1 MWLRRKFHDLIFGF
15 TLTTKKIST
24 ARTAG
29 RSTLSMLVDFSN
41 NFFELFE
48 SEVAFSLDEAVVGE
62 RYRDLQRVLHPDRFA
77 SKTDAEKRWSM
88 QAASFVNEAYQTL
101 RKPLSRAIYL
111 LSLNGISTDEE
122 TDTQMPGA
130 FLMQQM
136 EWREALE
143 EAPASSDPF
152 KALSALAAEMKTH
165 TAAITAEFE
174 EKSLVG
180 DWVNAREVVRRWQ
193 FLDKMKREVQAAEAA
208 LDE

>member
-1 MWLRRKFHDLIFGF
+1 
-15 TLTTKKIST
+15 
-24 ARTAG
+24 
-29 RSTLSMLVDFSN
+29 MLVDFSN
-41 NFFELFE
+41 NYFELFE
-48 SEVAFSLDEAVVGE
+48 SDVGFNLDVELVGD

-101 RKPLSRAIYL
+101 QKPLSRAIYL

-143 EAPASSDPF
+143 GAPAAGDPF
-152 KALSALAAEMKTH
+152 KALSTLVKDMKSH
-165 TAAITAEFE
+165 TDSIVDEFE
-174 EKSLVG
+174 QKSLAG
-180 DWVNAREVVRRWQ
+180 DWVAARDVVRRWQ